1 MERSDEGVEAR
12 FREWDRQ
19 IAALQRRCLQ
29 APPGEGERL
38 RAVLA
43 ELAAAREK
51 AWSRW
56 EQARAGGMWL
66 SPDDIRRFQEG
77 MGEAEKAFARAAAA
91 APAAARAA

>member
-1 MERSDEGVEAR
+1 MERGDEAVAAR

-43 ELAAAREK
+43 EVAAARER

-66 SPDDIRRFQEG
+66 NPDDVRRFQEG
-77 MGEAEKAFARAAAA
+77 MGEAEEAFARAAAA
-91 APAAARAA
+91 VSAPARAA

>member
-1 MERSDEGVEAR
+1 MERNDEAVEAR

-19 IAALQRRCLQ
+19 IAALQRRCLG

-43 ELAAAREK
+43 QLGAVREK

-66 SPDDIRRFQEG
+66 IPEDVRRFQEG
-77 MGEAEKAFARAAAA
+77 LRQAEEAFARAAAA
-91 APAAARAA
+91 APPPARAA

>member
-1 MERSDEGVEAR
+1 MERGDEGVEAR

-29 APPGEGERL
+29 APSGEGERL

-43 ELAAAREK
+43 QLGAAREK

-66 SPDDIRRFQEG
+66 IPEDVRRFQEG
-77 MGEAEKAFARAAAA
+77 MQEAEAAFARAAAA
-91 APAAARAA
+91 APATARAA

>member
-1 MERSDEGVEAR
+1 MERNEKAVEAH
-12 FREWDRQ
+12 FREWDRH

-29 APPGEGERL
+29 APADEAERL

-43 ELAAAREK
+43 ELAAARER

-66 SPDDIRRFQEG
+66 IPEDVRRFQEG
-77 MGEAEKAFARAAAA
+77 MREAEAAFARAA
-91 APAAARAA
+91 